1 MPNISNGIV
10 AQKSQQAQ
18 FSAAELQTYI
28 TGHRLTD
35 ALNFL
40 ESRGG
45 IIGDTAL
52 FILGQAKHCCI
63 GCGDRACGGEA

>member
-1 MPNISNGIV
+1 MSNISNGIV
-10 AQKSQQAQ
+10 AQKPQQAQ

-40 ESRGG
+40 ESRG
-45 IIGDTAL
+45 IMALAAL
-52 FILGQAKHCCI
+52 FILSQANL
-63 GCGDRACGGEA
+63 ACMEKRERWVGGEA

>member
-10 AQKSQQAQ
+10 AQKPQQAQ

-40 ESRGG
+40 ESRG
-45 IIGDTAL
+45 ITGDTAL
-52 FILGQAKHCCI
+52 FISSQAKHCCI